1 MHLLY
6 LKPIALLWL
15 RTLISQALNQ
25 FIKLTKRRPYMIKL
39 LKISFSI
46 IISTV
51 TFVQAQSI
59 EANWQ
64 CTSAIVEYTYVARE
78 FESPQ
83 DEENGT
89 HSVSASWP
97 STAAAAAGYGY
108 TRTLKEYAIGDTI
121 TTQLVPLVN
130 EAYLLAAGVSMNVDL
145 NDDGNFTINEGSTYP
160 TTEADNC
167 STFATVP
174 GVSEAGTWTAGSGFT
189 HPDDPNAYSMG
200 WGISLSSVFAQFSA
214 ADLVNG
220 TLGVDYGPGTDMENW
235 GMVTIDYADEAH
247 TVPTDLEIYW
257 EAHDG
262 SASGLGDED
271 DDGLLD
277 DFLGVPTSPA
287 DTVTLVN
294 TENFLAVANPELYER
309 LMWTESGE
317 SFSFPILGGTG
328 NVVNADDPGS
338 FYVDPFTGDS
348 LSTGTVMAN
357 YGYLFD
363 PAGADGIPFN
373 GDEPLAPTGY
383 FFTANFLFASA
394 IFPGVLDSAMAAGDD
409 LETALSTAAEAVAF
423 IFVDEATSQAIGG
436 SVGPDLYADYAAC
449 LGAGGSSEQCA
460 AVFEAGPT
468 MALIGVQIAC
478 DYECG
483 VDDSGD
489 DFDYE
494 TETGRLVF
502 EVDNV
507 CMPDMTTQRV
517 NTFWTNTAL
526 TELDESAP
534 VAGKFELMGN
544 YPNPFN
550 PETKI
555 RFSTERDSQV
565 KVTIYSILGE
575 KVNVIQNSELKA
587 GTYNISWLGKDAQGN
602 KVPSGVYFYEV
613 VSDNRTA
620 KGKMLLL
627 K

>member
-1 MHLLY
+1 
-6 LKPIALLWL
+6 
-15 RTLISQALNQ
+15 
-25 FIKLTKRRPYMIKL
+25 MIKL

-83 DEENGT
+83 DEESGSHKST
-89 HSVSASWP
+89 ASWP
-97 STAAAAAGYGY
+97 STAFAQAGYGY
-108 TRTLKEYAIGDTI
+108 THTLKEFAIGDTI

-160 TTEADNC
+160 TTESDNC

-174 GVSEAGTWTAGSGFT
+174 GVSEAGTWTDGSGFT

-220 TLGVDYGPGTDMENW
+220 TYGVDYGPGTDMENW
-235 GMVTIDYADEAH
+235 GMVTIDYTDEAH

-262 SASGLGDED
+262 SASGLGDAD

-277 DFLGVPTSPA
+277 DFLGVPTAPA

-294 TENFLAVANPELYER
+294 IENYLAVVNPDLYAQ
-309 LMWTESGE
+309 LMWTESE
-317 SFSFPILGGTG
+317 EPFQFPMLGGTG
-328 NVVNADDPGS
+328 NTVNADDPGS

-357 YGYLFD
+357 HGYLFD
-363 PAGADGIPFN
+363 PSGADGVLMN

-383 FFTANFLFASA
+383 FFTANFLVASSV
-394 IFPGVLDSAMAAGDD
+394 FPGVLDSALNAGDD
-409 LETALSTAAEAVAF
+409 LETALSTASEEVANYF
-423 IFVDEATSQAIGG
+423 FGDAAAAIGA
-436 SVGPDLYADYAAC
+436 SVGSSLYSDYAAC
-449 LGAGGSSEQCA
+449 LGAGGSSEACGA
-460 AVFEAGPT
+460 IFEAGPT
-468 MALIGVQIAC
+468 MTLIGVQQAC

-483 VDDSGD
+483 VDDSGH
-489 DFDYE
+489 DFDFE
-494 TETGRLVF
+494 SDENTGRLVF

-507 CMPDMTTQRV
+507 CMPDRTTQRV

-526 TELDESAP
+526 TELDEGAP
-534 VAGKFELMGN
+534 VASKFELMGN

-555 RFSTERDSQV
+555 RFSTEKDSQV

-587 GTYNISWLGKDAQGN
+587 GTYNISWRGKDAQGN

>member
-1 MHLLY
+1 
-6 LKPIALLWL
+6 
-15 RTLISQALNQ
+15 
-25 FIKLTKRRPYMIKL
+25 MIKL

-83 DEENGT
+83 DEESGSHKST
-89 HSVSASWP
+89 ASWP
-97 STAAAAAGYGY
+97 STAAAAAGMGY
-108 TRTLKEYAIGDTI
+108 THTLREFAIGDTI

-160 TTEADNC
+160 TTESDNC

-174 GVSEAGTWTAGSGFT
+174 GVSEAGTWTAGTGFT

-214 ADLVNG
+214 ADLLNG

-235 GMVTIDYADEAH
+235 GMVTIDYTDEAH

-262 SASGLGDED
+262 SASGLGDAD

-277 DFLGVPTSPA
+277 DFLGVPTAPS

-294 TENFLAVANPELYER
+294 IENYLAVVNPDLHQQ
-309 LMWTESGE
+309 LMWTESEE
-317 SFSFPILGGTG
+317 SFQFPILGGTG
-328 NVVNADDPGS
+328 NTVNPDDPGS
-338 FYVDPFTGDS
+338 FYVDPITGDS

-357 YGYLFD
+357 HGYLFD
-363 PAGADGIPFN
+363 PSGADGVLMN

-383 FFTANFLFASA
+383 FFTANYLLAAQVFQMTVDSVFTGANIEETLIACSEEVANYFFA
-394 IFPGVLDSAMAAGDD
+394 D
-409 LETALSTAAEAVAF
+409 AAEA
-423 IFVDEATSQAIGG
+423 IG
-436 SVGPDLYADYAAC
+436 
-449 LGAGGSSEQCA
+449 A
-460 AVFEAGPT
+460 AVGAQLYSVYGTDLAAGAAAGPT
-468 MALIGVQIAC
+468 ATLLAIQDQC
-478 DYECG
+478 NYECG
-483 VDDSGD
+483 VDDSGH
-489 DFDYE
+489 DFDFESYE
-494 TETGRLVF
+494 STGRLVF

-526 TELDESAP
+526 TELDEGAP
-534 VAGKFELMGN
+534 VASKFELMGN

-555 RFSTERDSQV
+555 RFSTEKNSQV

-587 GTYNISWLGKDAQGN
+587 GTYNISWRGKDAQGN

>member
-1 MHLLY
+1 
-6 LKPIALLWL
+6 
-15 RTLISQALNQ
+15 
-25 FIKLTKRRPYMIKL
+25 MIKL

-83 DEENGT
+83 DEESGT
-89 HSVSASWP
+89 HSVTASWP
-97 STAAAAAGYGY
+97 SSAAAAAGQGI

-121 TTQLVPLVN
+121 TTVLVPLIN
-130 EAYLLAAGVSMNVDL
+130 ETYLALAGVNMNVDL

-167 STFATVP
+167 STFSTVP
-174 GVSEAGTWTAGSGFT
+174 GVSEQGTWTTGTGFT
-189 HPDDPNAYSMG
+189 HPDDPLAYSMG
-200 WGISLSSVFAQFSA
+200 WGISLSDVFAQFGA

-220 TLGVDYGPGTDMENW
+220 TPGVDYGPGTDMENW

-247 TVPTDLEIYW
+247 TLPTDLEIYW

-262 SASGLGDED
+262 SASGLGDAD

-277 DFLGVPTSPA
+277 DFLGVPVSPA

-294 TENFLAVANPELYER
+294 MENYLAYVHEDTSLYHR
-309 LMWTESGE
+309 LGWTGSEE
-317 SFSFPILGGTG
+317 SFQFPILGGTG
-328 NVVNADDPGS
+328 NPVNPADPAS
-338 FYVDPFTGDS
+338 FTVDPFSGDT
-348 LSTGTVMAN
+348 LSTGTVTAN
-357 YGYLFD
+357 NGYLFD
-363 PAGADGIPFN
+363 PVGADGIPFN

-383 FFTANFLFASA
+383 FFTYNFAEA
-394 IFPGVLDSAMAAGDD
+394 GAAFPYYLDSALTAGDD
-409 LETALSTAAEAVAF
+409 LESALSLAAEMTAFIYVDGTTAA
-423 IFVDEATSQAIGG
+423 AIGG
-436 SVGPDLYADYAAC
+436 SVGSSLYADYAAC
-449 LGAGGSSEQCA
+449 LGSGATSDQCA
-460 AVFEAGPT
+460 AIFAAGPT
-468 MALIGVQIAC
+468 MALIGVQQAC
-478 DYECG
+478 DYDCG
-483 VDDSGD
+483 VDDSGW
-489 DFDYE
+489 DFDPEYY
-494 TETGRLVF
+494 TGRLVY

-507 CMPDMTTQRV
+507 CIPDLTTQRV
-517 NTFWTNTAL
+517 NTFWTNTAT
-526 TELDESAP
+526 TELDEDAP

-555 RFSTERDSQV
+555 RFSTERFSQV

-575 KVNVIQNSELKA
+575 KVNVIQNSELNA
-587 GTYNISWLGKDAQGN
+587 GTYNISWSGMDSQGI